1 MSHERVV
8 SLLRGHRVRIARA
21 LVRQTRALAPR
32 YEQLDQAAQE
42 RNFVALLLAVETLVE
57 KGVDTPVLDQVS
69 HLAQMRAA
77 MGFRVD
83 DFVLAGLAF
92 LPVLRRFVIEN
103 SSTVQEG
110 LDDYETLEAIALP
123 FVGRAASIFLDAA
136 EDPTLP
142 NANAKPNFL
151 AGAPTQPQ
159 GKRID
164 AVKAMTKM
172 RIERVTGTEEEE
184 ETYRNHPLFSSM
196 G

>member
-1 MSHERVV
+1 MSHQRVV
-8 SLLRGHRVRIARA
+8 SLLRSHRVRIARA

-57 KGVDTPVLDQVS
+57 KGVEAPVLDQVS

-92 LPVLRRFVIEN
+92 LPVLRRFMIEN
-103 SSTVQEG
+103 SKNVEEG

-136 EDPTLP
+136 EDPTVP
-142 NANAKPNFL
+142 NANRQGL

-159 GKRID
+159 GQRL
-164 AVKAMTKM
+164 AQAMTKL
-172 RIERVTGTEEEE
+172 RIERVTGTDEEE
-184 ETYRNHPLFSSM
+184 ETYRNHPLFSSL

>member
-1 MSHERVV
+1 MRS
-8 SLLRGHRVRIARA
+8 HRVRIARA

-32 YEQLDQAAQE
+32 YEQLDQSAQE

-83 DFVLAGLAF
+83 DFVLAALAF

-103 SSTVQEG
+103 SKSIEEG
-110 LDDYETLEAIALP
+110 LEDYETLEAIALP

-136 EDPTLP
+136 EDPTVP
-142 NANAKPNFL
+142 NANKQAA
-151 AGAPTQPQ
+151 AGAATQPQ

-164 AVKAMTKM
+164 AAKAMAKL

-184 ETYRNHPLFSSM
+184 ETYRNHPLFSSI